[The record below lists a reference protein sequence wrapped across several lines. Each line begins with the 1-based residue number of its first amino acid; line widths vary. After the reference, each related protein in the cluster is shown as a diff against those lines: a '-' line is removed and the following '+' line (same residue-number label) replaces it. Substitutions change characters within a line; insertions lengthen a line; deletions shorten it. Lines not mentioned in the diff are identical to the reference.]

1 MNALPVFLTAQWRA
15 LVMLNYAV
23 DPALLAP
30 FVPAGTQLDAW
41 HGRALASIVGFRF
54 LETRV
59 RGFRIPFHA
68 DFDEVNLRC
77 YIRREGGGEVR
88 RAVVFI
94 KEIVPRRAIAWVANT
109 LYGEN
114 YIALPMRHEV
124 ALPGTT
130 SYSWRHRGRWDRVT
144 ATTSGAPSAALPGS
158 EEEFITEHYWG
169 YARQRDGG
177 TVEYQVEHPRWNV
190 WRAASSELDVD
201 IAALYGEQFAPYL
214 RGAPSS
220 AFVADGSAVI
230 VRKGARL
237 SAR

>member
-15 LVMLNYAV
+15 LVMQNFEV
-23 DPALLAP
+23 DPALLEP
-30 FVPAGTQLDAW
+30 LVPAGTLLDAW
-41 HGRALASIVGFRF
+41 RGRTLASIVGFRF
-54 LETRV
+54 LDTRV
-59 RGFRIPFHA
+59 RGVKIPFHS
-68 DFDEVNLRC
+68 DFDEVNLRF
-77 YIRREGGGEVR
+77 YVRREVGGEVR

-109 LYGEN
+109 IYGEK
-114 YIALPMRHEV
+114 YVALPMRHEV

-130 SYSWRHRGRWDRVT
+130 SYSWRHRGRWERLA
-144 ATTSGAPSAALPGS
+144 ATTVGAPCAAQPGS

-169 YARQRDGG
+169 YAAQRDGG

-190 WRAASSELDVD
+190 WRAATSELDVD
-201 IAALYGEQFAPYL
+201 VAALYGERFAPFL

-220 AFVADGSAVI
+220 TLVADGSDVI

-237 SAR
+237 PAR